1 MSDDSPFSIPRSPAD
16 IPADAQPITGAVVL
30 SPAAQR
36 FQSCRWRRP
45 AENGS
50 PECCVHRDVLPMAGT
65 RGFTPDAWCTECA
78 HFKARR
84 AARKRPPVERD
95 SYYY

>member
-1 MSDDSPFSIPRSPAD
+1 VPPLGEPVQSPAM
-16 IPADAQPITGAVVL
+16 
-30 SPAAQR
+30 QR

-65 RGFTPDAWCTECA
+65 RGFNPDAWCEECA

-84 AARKRPPVERD
+84 AARKRPTPDRD
-95 SYYY
+95 PYYYY